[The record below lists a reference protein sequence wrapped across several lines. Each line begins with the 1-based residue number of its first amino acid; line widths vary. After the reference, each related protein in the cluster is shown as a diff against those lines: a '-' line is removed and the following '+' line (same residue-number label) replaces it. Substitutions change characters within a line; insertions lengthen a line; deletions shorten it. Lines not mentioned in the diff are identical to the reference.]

1 MNSEELERSLRSEF
15 ENYMKG
21 VAAELKQE
29 TAEFQQRIAAE
40 FDKQRQSIDEAF
52 AAFSARFDSEA
63 QFDEAFSA
71 SVSEHLRLARDEG
84 AKLTA
89 NAFAEAEKLEQ
100 DTAPKAVS
108 YDSIRDAVDDISS
121 KDSQSAILKA
131 LVNRAAE
138 FAPRGAFFV
147 IKNEHLAGWKVFGE
161 TDAHA
166 ADAIREIHFPVHED
180 SILGEAVRT
189 ATAAESA
196 GGAHPADTTFL
207 EPLRFGQPDRAYAIP
222 LIARGR
228 AVAVL
233 YADRGHDATNLSKEA
248 LETLVKVA
256 GLTVELL
263 AAGAHP
269 APVAH
274 EEPQRDLRPTNEY
287 DTQQFQKEE
296 PASNA
301 EQPSQ
306 FEQPASSD
314 FSFSESVS
322 YEGGFPASD
331 PQTEAAPSYDES
343 FETPATGY
351 EEPTPAWEPQ
361 AEPSFEQNGSSIT
374 EVSFDHGHS
383 VDEAVPAEVQEESQF
398 PQAAEQTEFEVSE
411 PEPQQAEVPSFEEI
425 SEVEPQQFDEK
436 PQFESSPSFG
446 TPQFEPAPASPFVN
460 FEPVSQPVTAP
471 SPVEK
476 SVIPIPGS
484 RFSDR
489 PVDLPIEVPEEE
501 RRSHNDARRFARL
514 LVSEIKLY
522 NEKKVLEGRQSRDL
536 YQRLQEAID
545 RSREMYDKRVQPPV
559 AAKFDY
565 FHYELVNSLA
575 EGEPGRLGAGYPGPT
590 I

>member
-40 FDKQRQSIDEAF
+40 FDRQRQSIDEAF

-84 AKLTA
+84 AKITA
-89 NAFAEAEKLEQ
+89 TAFAEAEKLEH

-108 YDSIRDAVDDISS
+108 YDSIRDAIDDISS
-121 KDSQSAILKA
+121 KDSQSGILKA

-161 TDAHA
+161 TEAHA
-166 ADAIREIHFPVHED
+166 ADAIREVHFPVHED

-189 ATAAESA
+189 VRSAESP
-196 GGAHPADTTFL
+196 GGAHTADTTFL
-207 EPLRFGQPDRAYAIP
+207 EPLGFGHPDRSYAIP

-233 YADRGHDATNLSKEA
+233 YADRGRDAGNLSKEA
-248 LETLVKVA
+248 LETLVRVA

-274 EEPQRDLRPTNEY
+274 EEPQRDLRPTNEFEAP
-287 DTQQFQKEE
+287 QFQKEE
-296 PASNA
+296 ATTDLERPSHF
-301 EQPSQ
+301 EQPS
-306 FEQPASSD
+306 ASDSP
-314 FSFSESVS
+314 FSESVS
-322 YEGGFPASD
+322 YEGGFPASE
-331 PQTEAAPSYDES
+331 PATEVAPSTSDQS
-343 FETPATGY
+343 FESPGTGY
-351 EEPTPAWEPQ
+351 QQPAPEWEAQ
-361 AEPSFEQNGSSIT
+361 AEPSFEQNGT
-374 EVSFDHGHS
+374 PGAEVSLDHGHPL
-383 VDEAVPAEVQEESQF
+383 DEVAYTEVQQESRF
-398 PQAAEQTEFEVSE
+398 PESVERTDFEVSE
-411 PEPQQAEVPSFEEI
+411 PENQEADAPSFEERP
-425 SEVEPQQFDEK
+425 SVEQFDQK
-436 PQFESSPSFG
+436 HQFDSTPSFEA
-446 TPQFEPAPASPFVN
+446 QHFEPAPASPFVN
-460 FEPVSQPVTAP
+460 FEPATQPVAAP

-476 SVIPIPGS
+476 SVIPVPGS